1 MLRSALSCL
10 FLSLFAL
17 SLTGCLVVKSDV
29 AKLDDES
36 GALTLEIDA
45 TSTTEPAPAE
55 EPEIDPEEVAAQ
67 EKKVEELEHKL
78 AEMEIDIHI
87 AEMERDLAHEAM
99 EHRFEGLRRAIEEA
113 EHDMHMF
120 HEFDRPTREYQSRR
134 SVIFAETRLQDSRTE
149 LEQLELLYE
158 GSELEDGTAEL
169 VLQRGRM
176 SLARAEEA
184 LGQTRREHEV
194 EMNVKIPRSEEKLQ
208 RAIESANRDLHRAEA
223 EAEIKRIQ
231 EDRKFEKME
240 RELEEKS
247 EELEKAIH
255 DLRNMTGVEES
266 PQPVAWGI
274 F

>member
-1 MLRSALSCL
+1 MLRSAVHLSFI
-10 FLSLFAL
+10 FLLL
-17 SLTGCLVVKSDV
+17 LLLTGCLVVKSDV

-45 TSTTEPAPAE
+45 DSGDDPPPAE
-55 EPEIDPEEVAAQ
+55 EPEVDPEEIAAQ
-67 EKKVEELEHKL
+67 EEKVEELERKM
-78 AEMEIDIHI
+78 AEMEIDHHI
-87 AEMERDLAHEAM
+87 AEMERDLAHEAR

-113 EHDMHMF
+113 EHDLNMF
-120 HEFDRPTREYQSRR
+120 HEFGRPTREFESRR
-134 SVIFAETRLQDSRTE
+134 SVIFAETRLKDSRTE
-149 LEQLELLYE
+149 LEQLELLYA

-184 LGQTRREHEV
+184 LGQTRREHEM
-194 EMNVKIPRSEEKLQ
+194 EINVRIPRSEEKLD
-208 RAIESANRDLHRAEA
+208 RAIESAHRDLRRAEA
-223 EAEIKRIQ
+223 EAEIQRIQ
-231 EDRKFEKME
+231 EERKFEKME
-240 RELEEKS
+240 REMEEQA

-255 DLRNMTGVEES
+255 DLRNMTGVEDE

>member
-1 MLRSALSCL
+1 MLRSAFYCL

-17 SLTGCLVVKSDV
+17 FLTGCLVVKSDV

-45 TSTTEPAPAE
+45 TSATEPAPTE

-67 EKKVEELEHKL
+67 EKKVEGLEHKL
-78 AEMEIDIHI
+78 AEMEIDFHI

-99 EHRFEGLRRAIEEA
+99 ENRFEGLRRAIEEA

-134 SVIFAETRLQDSRTE
+134 SVIFAETRLKDSRTE
-149 LEQLELLYE
+149 LEQLELLYA

-169 VLQRGRM
+169 VLQRGGM

-184 LGQTRREHEV
+184 LGQTRR
-194 EMNVKIPRSEEKLQ
+194 
-208 RAIESANRDLHRAEA
+208 
-223 EAEIKRIQ
+223 
-231 EDRKFEKME
+231 
-240 RELEEKS
+240 
-247 EELEKAIH
+247 
-255 DLRNMTGVEES
+255 
-266 PQPVAWGI
+266 
-274 F
+274 